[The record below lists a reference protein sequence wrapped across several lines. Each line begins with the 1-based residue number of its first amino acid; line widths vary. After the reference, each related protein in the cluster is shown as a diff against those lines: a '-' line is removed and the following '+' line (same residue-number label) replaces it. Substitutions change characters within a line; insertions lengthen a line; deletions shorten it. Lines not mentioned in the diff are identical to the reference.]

1 MLRVNVADAKAHFS
15 EYLERAAAGEVVIVC
30 RRNVP
35 VAEMRAL
42 RLPRTK
48 QRELGPYRGRVV
60 ETPGCWESL
69 SEDDAALWLGQLDPR

>member
-1 MLRVNVADAKAHFS
+1 
-15 EYLERAAAGEVVIVC
+15 
-30 RRNVP
+30 VP